1 MALHEYQ
8 ITFQVIDTPL
18 SKSPYWAEE
27 EVAVD
32 DHATMVQSMIAADV
46 RQRMMMVLAVVLLI
60 IVLGGATL
68 APRTQPGEALVAWEM
83 ANGVLPTAVTAEMA
97 AIQQTV
103 VQPPTVTLSPVFAA
117 PVRYWEPQILAWA
130 AEHGLDPDIVATIMQ
145 IESCGDPRA
154 HSHAGATGL
163 FQVMPFHFE
172 PGEDAFDPETNAF
185 RGMSFFNYVLGLS
198 KGDIGR
204 ALAGYNGGPR
214 AALSPWDSWVSE
226 TRRYYTWGTGIYADA
241 KAGLT
246 ESPALQQWMQAGG
259 ASLCRQAAQRLG
271 LE

>member
-1 MALHEYQ
+1 MALYEYQ

-18 SKSPYWAEE
+18 SEPPYWAEE
-27 EVAVD
+27 VVIDGHTQVVQAMVAG
-32 DHATMVQSMIAADV
+32 DV
-46 RQRMMMVLAVVLLI
+46 RQRMMMVLAVVLLV

-68 APRTQPGEALVAWEM
+68 APRTRLGKSLVAQEM
-83 ANGVLPTAVTAEMA
+83 ANGLPPTAVTAEMA
-97 AIQQTV
+97 VVPETA
-103 VQPPTVTLSPVFAA
+103 VQPPAVTLSPIFAA
-117 PVRYWEPQILAWA
+117 PVRHWEPQIVTWA

-154 HSHAGATGL
+154 QSHAGATGL

-185 RGMSFFNYVLGLS
+185 RGMSFFTYVLGLS

-214 AALSPWDSWVSE
+214 AALSSWDSWVSE

-241 KAGLT
+241 KAGLA
-246 ESPALQQWMQAGG
+246 ESPTLQQWLQAGG
-259 ASLCRQAAQRLG
+259 ASLCRQAAERLG
-271 LE
+271 LN